1 MTNQNLD
8 QVTDEVED
16 LLADLELAE
25 YHAVL
30 KDLAYRRP
38 WRPAH
43 TGWHNVKDQ
52 ALHMLYAAAVF
63 LPIIF
68 WPTIWGA
75 ALSGFLLGALREWE
89 QYTGQDL
96 RIPMLLD
103 RLMDAAFFSI
113 GAALI
118 FAVASAFAG

>member
-1 MTNQNLD
+1 MTTQNMD

-16 LLADLELAE
+16 LLAGLEPAE

-103 RLMDAAFFSI
+103 RLMDAAFFAV
-113 GAALI
+113 GAALV
-118 FAVASAFAG
+118 FAVASALVG

>member
-1 MTNQNLD
+1 MTTQTLD
-8 QVTDEVED
+8 QLTDDIEA
-16 LLADLELAE
+16 LMAGLEPAE
-25 YHAVL
+25 YHAML

-43 TGWHNVKDQ
+43 TGWHNARDQ
-52 ALHMLYAAAVF
+52 ALHILYAAVVF
-63 LPIIF
+63 LPISF

-89 QYTGQDL
+89 QYLGQDL
-96 RIPMLLD
+96 HIPMLLD
-103 RLMDAAFFSI
+103 RLMDAAFFAV

-118 FAVASAFAG
+118 FAIASAFGG

>member
-1 MTNQNLD
+1 MTNQTLD
-8 QVTDEVED
+8 QITDEIEA
-16 LLADLELAE
+16 LMAELEPAE

-43 TGWHNVKDQ
+43 TGWRNVKDQ
-52 ALHMLYAAAVF
+52 ALHILYAAVVF
-63 LPIIF
+63 LPICF
-68 WPTIWGA
+68 WFTIWGA

-103 RLMDAAFFSI
+103 RLMDATFFAV
-113 GAALI
+113 GAALV
-118 FAVASAFAG
+118 FAVARAIGG

>member
-16 LLADLELAE
+16 LLADLEPAQ

-63 LPIIF
+63 LPLIF

-103 RLMDAAFFSI
+103 RLMDAAFFAV
-113 GAALI
+113 GAALV
-118 FAVASAFAG
+118 FAVASALVG

>member
-1 MTNQNLD
+1 
-8 QVTDEVED
+8 
-16 LLADLELAE
+16 
-25 YHAVL
+25 
-30 KDLAYRRP
+30 
-38 WRPAH
+38 
-43 TGWHNVKDQ
+43 
-52 ALHMLYAAAVF
+52 MLYAAAVF

-103 RLMDAAFFSI
+103 RLMDAAFFAV
-113 GAALI
+113 GAALV
-118 FAVASAFAG
+118 FAIASALFG

>member
-1 MTNQNLD
+1 MATKSLD
-8 QVTDEVED
+8 QITDEVAALMAE
-16 LLADLELAE
+16 LEPAE

-43 TGWHNVKDQ
+43 TGWQNVKDQ
-52 ALHMLYAAAVF
+52 ALHILYAAAVF
-63 LPIIF
+63 LPICF
-68 WPTIWGA
+68 WFTIWGA

-103 RLMDAAFFSI
+103 RLIDAVFFAV

-118 FAVASAFAG
+118 FAVASVVGG

>member
-16 LLADLELAE
+16 LLADLEPAE

-52 ALHMLYAAAVF
+52 ALHILYSAAVF

-103 RLMDAAFFSI
+103 RLMDATFFAV
-113 GAALI
+113 GAAPV
-118 FAVASAFAG
+118 FAVARALVG

>member
-1 MTNQNLD
+1 MTTQTLD
-8 QVTDEVED
+8 QVTDDVEA
-16 LLADLELAE
+16 LIAELEPAE

-43 TGWHNVKDQ
+43 TGWRNVKDQ
-52 ALHMLYAAAVF
+52 ALHILYAAAVF
-63 LPIIF
+63 LPIFF
-68 WPTIWGA
+68 WPTIWVA

-103 RLMDAAFFSI
+103 RLMDAAFFSV
-113 GAALI
+113 GAALV
-118 FAVASAFAG
+118 FAVARAFGG

>member
-103 RLMDAAFFSI
+103 RLMDAAFFAV
-113 GAALI
+113 GAALL

>member
-1 MTNQNLD
+1 MTTQTQD
-8 QVTDEVED
+8 QLTDDVEA
-16 LLADLELAE
+16 LIAELEPAE

-52 ALHMLYAAAVF
+52 ALHILYASAVF

-75 ALSGFLLGALREWE
+75 ALSGFLLGAMREWE

-103 RLMDAAFFSI
+103 RLMDAAFFSV
-113 GAALI
+113 GAALV
-118 FAVASAFAG
+118 FVVARSFGG

>member
-16 LLADLELAE
+16 LLADLEPAE

-103 RLMDAAFFSI
+103 RLMDAAFFAV
-113 GAALI
+113 GAALL

>member
-1 MTNQNLD
+1 MTTQNLD

-16 LLADLELAE
+16 LLADLEPAE

-63 LPIIF
+63 LPLIF

-113 GAALI
+113 GAALV
-118 FAVASAFAG
+118 FAVARVLVG

>member
-16 LLADLELAE
+16 LLADLEPAE

-113 GAALI
+113 GAALV

>member
-16 LLADLELAE
+16 LLADLEPAE

-103 RLMDAAFFSI
+103 RLMDVAFFAV
-113 GAALI
+113 GAALL
-118 FAVASAFAG
+118 FAVARAFAG